1 MKHRFRPLTS
11 LFILLIRL
19 YQITLSPWLGKACR
33 YTPTCSNYGIEA
45 LQKYGAFKGGWLT
58 VKRVLSCNP
67 WGGSGYDPVP
77 AIAVFVMLLLPA
89 TAFSQEK
96 QNNFEISKSIDIY
109 NSLLRELNLNY
120 VDEINPAE
128 LNEAAIDA
136 MLDGLDPYTVFI
148 PESEI
153 ENYKLMTTGEYGGIG
168 ALIQYD
174 GEYTRISEPYEGW
187 PAQQAGLQAGDAILS
202 VNGIDAHKKPTD
214 QVSELLKGQP
224 GTEVTLKVKRY
235 GVEQPIEFVM
245 KREKV
250 KIDNVSYATV
260 FDNGIGYVSF
270 GSFTKNAANEMKQH
284 LLDMKKEHDLKG
296 FIIDLRGNGGG
307 LMNEAVDIVNFFIPQ
322 GKPVVATKGKA
333 QHAASMYGTTNLPV
347 DEQLPL
353 AILVDG
359 GSASASEI
367 LAGSIQDYDR
377 GVVIGQRTFGK
388 GLVQNILPLSYN
400 TQVKVTVAKY
410 YIPSGRCIQEIDYSK
425 NRKLETDTLKTQDT
439 LGKPFKTA
447 AGRTVYE
454 GHGIM
459 PDVKVDPIKY
469 STATAYLYGKSY
481 IFDYATKYVFE
492 HPSIAPAKEFRIDD
506 ATYND
511 FMKFVKDKGFTYTTE
526 SEKKLKELKK
536 WAKEEGYL
544 ESIGT
549 QIENL
554 EKELLTDKENDL
566 VKNRKDIEDLLRLE
580 IVSRYYYQVGRIE
593 ASLTNDPEL
602 KEAFDILLD
611 KNRYESILRP

>member
-1 MKHRFRPLTS
+1 MNMKNNILTLILVFLIPLG
-11 LFILLIRL
+11 LL
-19 YQITLSPWLGKACR
+19 A
-33 YTPTCSNYGIEA
+33 
-45 LQKYGAFKGGWLT
+45 
-58 VKRVLSCNP
+58 
-67 WGGSGYDPVP
+67 
-77 AIAVFVMLLLPA
+77 
-89 TAFSQEK
+89 QEK

-153 ENYKLMTTGEYGGIG
+153 ESYRLMTTGEYGGIG

-187 PAQQAGLQAGDAILS
+187 PAQRAGLRAGDAILS
-202 VNGIDAHKKPTD
+202 VNGVDTHKKPTS

-224 GTEVTLKVKRY
+224 GTEVKLSIKRY
-235 GVEQPIEFVM
+235 GVEKPLEFTM

-270 GSFTKNAANEMKQH
+270 NSFTKDAANEMKHH
-284 LLDMKKEHDLKG
+284 LLDMKKDHELKG

-307 LMNEAVDIVNFFIPQ
+307 LLNEAVDIVNFFVPK

-333 QHAASMYGTTNLPV
+333 QHTGNMYATTNAPI

-359 GSASASEI
+359 GSASSSEI
-367 LAGSIQDYDR
+367 LAGAIQDYDR
-377 GVVIGQRTFGK
+377 GVIIGQRTFGK

-400 TQVKVTVAKY
+400 TQMKVTVAKY
-410 YIPSGRCIQEIDYSK
+410 YIPSGRCIQEIDYSHKKDTTNVK
-425 NRKLETDTLKTQDT
+425 NDT
-439 LGKPFKTA
+439 LGKPFKTM

-459 PDVKVDPIKY
+459 PDVKIEPLQY
-469 STATAYLYGKSY
+469 STATAYLYAKNY
-481 IFDYATKYVFE
+481 IFDYATKFTFE
-492 HPSIAPAKEFRIDD
+492 HPSIAPAKDFKIDD
-506 ATYND
+506 AIYND
-511 FMKFVKDKGFTYTTE
+511 FTNFVNERGFTYTTE
-526 SEKKLKELKK
+526 SEKKLAELKK
-536 WAKEEGYL
+536 MAEEEGYL
-544 ESIGT
+544 ESIGA
-549 QIENL
+549 QIEVL
-554 EKELLTDKENDL
+554 EKKLLADKENDL
-566 VKNRKDIEDLLRLE
+566 VKNRADIEDLLRLE

-593 ASLTNDPEL
+593 ASLTNDEDL
-602 KEAFDILLD
+602 NEAFDILLN
-611 KNRYESILRP
+611 KERYESILKP

>member
-1 MKHRFRPLTS
+1 MKQRFRPLTS

-19 YQITLSPWLGKACR
+19 YQITLSPWLGKSCR
-33 YTPTCSNYGIEA
+33 YTPTCSNYGLEA
-45 LQKYGAFKGGWLT
+45 LRKYGAFKGGWLT
-58 VKRVLSCNP
+58 IKRVLSCNP

-77 AIAVFVMLLLPA
+77 VIAITLCLMMPVA
-89 TAFSQEK
+89 SIGQEK

-187 PAQQAGLQAGDAILS
+187 PAQKAGLQAGDAILS

-235 GVEQPIEFVM
+235 GVEQPIEFTM

-284 LLDMKKEHDLKG
+284 LLDMKKEYDLKG

-400 TQVKVTVAKY
+400 TQMKVTVAKY

-459 PDVKVDPIKY
+459 PDVKVEPIKY

-544 ESIGT
+544 ESIGA